1 MKSLADTCLKIILKF
16 SLPAVT
22 KIYHRRTPTSPQP
35 NNHQQKGS
43 RSLVIV
49 ALDPVVDNL
58 HMCALA

>member
-22 KIYHRRTPTSPQP
+22 KIYHRRTPTSL
-35 NNHQQKGS
+35 HLQQKGS
-43 RSLVIV
+43 RSLVIIV

-58 HMCALA
+58 QVCALA